1 VSLCE
6 NREISRTDKVV
17 HYAFRSSCPVIILR
31 TKAEARA
38 KIETTQLSSPVI
50 LVNKLLII
58 TRRNFSKVNMSL
70 SHLPFELL
78 RLILT
83 NIFPDKWSRFY
94 SWFEI
99 LNLRTVCRKYSKR
112 VFKGFR

>member
-1 VSLCE
+1 MSLCE

-17 HYAFRSSCPVIILR
+17 HYAFRSSCPVTILR
-31 TKAEARA
+31 ARAEARA

-58 TRRNFSKVNMSL
+58 TRRNLSKANMSF

-78 RLILT
+78 RLILA
-83 NIFPDKWSRFY
+83 NIFPDEQSRY
-94 SWFEI
+94 YDWFKV
-99 LNLRTVCRKYSKR
+99 LNLRIVCRKYSKR
-112 VFKGFR
+112 VF